1 MYHIAMNKNY
11 RLNIYAVILIK
22 CSIFIEEAYLTALCA
37 KYSGLISSL
46 SLARLDG
53 WPVKALFF
61 TLMAA
66 K

>member
-1 MYHIAMNKNY
+1 MYHVAMNRDY
-11 RLNIYAVILIK
+11 RLNIYADILIK
-22 CSIFIEEAYLTALCA
+22 CSIFTEKAYLTALCA

-46 SLARLDG
+46 TLWRLGG

-61 TLMAA
+61 PLMAA